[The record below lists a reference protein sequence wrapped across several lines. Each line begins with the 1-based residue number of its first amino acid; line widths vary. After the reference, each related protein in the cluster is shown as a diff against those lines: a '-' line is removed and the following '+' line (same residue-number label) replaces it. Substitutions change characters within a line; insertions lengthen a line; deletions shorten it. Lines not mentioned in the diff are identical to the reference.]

1 MTHNFEDS
9 HQDFR
14 SGFIAL
20 IGRPNVGKSTLL
32 NRLVGQKLAI
42 TSPVAQTT
50 RRRLR
55 GILTLPQ
62 AQLIFVDTPG
72 IHKPH
77 HLLGERLVRSAC
89 DVIRQVDCVLFLVKA
104 HEPPGR
110 GDAFIADLLY
120 RSHAAVHVALTHWDL
135 VKGSEGERQLDDYR
149 ERLTRMDSFDAPVSP
164 WPFHPISALTGFG
177 IETMV
182 QSLVKAL
189 PPGPCLFPA
198 DTVSDQS
205 EQMQLAELV
214 REQVLHQT
222 REEVPHSVAVQIDRI
237 EDLDRPERQE
247 RKKGG
252 HPVVA
257 VLATILVER
266 QSQKAILI
274 GRGGRMLRSIGS
286 GSRHEME
293 ALLGRSVYLELFVK
307 VVPHWRRNASR
318 LAELGYGGEE

>member
-1 MTHNFEDS
+1 
-9 HQDFR
+9 
-14 SGFIAL
+14 
-20 IGRPNVGKSTLL
+20 
-32 NRLVGQKLAI
+32 
-42 TSPVAQTT
+42 
-50 RRRLR
+50 
-55 GILTLPQ
+55 
-62 AQLIFVDTPG
+62 
-72 IHKPH
+72 
-77 HLLGERLVRSAC
+77 
-89 DVIRQVDCVLFLVKA
+89 
-104 HEPPGR
+104 
-110 GDAFIADLLY
+110 
-120 RSHAAVHVALTHWDL
+120 
-135 VKGSEGERQLDDYR
+135 
-149 ERLTRMDSFDAPVSP
+149 
-164 WPFHPISALTGFG
+164 
-177 IETMV
+177 
-182 QSLVKAL
+182 
-189 PPGPCLFPA
+189 
-198 DTVSDQS
+198 
-205 EQMQLAELV
+205 MQLAELV